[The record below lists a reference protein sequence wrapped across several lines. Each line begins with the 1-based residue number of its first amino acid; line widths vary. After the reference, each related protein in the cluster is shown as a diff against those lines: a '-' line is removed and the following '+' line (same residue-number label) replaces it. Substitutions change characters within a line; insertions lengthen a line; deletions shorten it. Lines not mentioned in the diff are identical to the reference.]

1 MTAISCNMVLLL
13 SNCHFV
19 ISTNHQC
26 GFRATYQQSI
36 ELRST
41 EWVRQLSTF
50 RSVLSVYGLTVFIDY
65 ILATT
70 MNPLLSPVV
79 GSVVSMDAQSF
90 STGAQHSLQLW
101 QLMTTGGMV
110 RALFDPNK
118 NLVCGHTS
126 ITSARSLARPP
137 RGLRWP
143 PTSPWVTNM
152 EDYLYAWKDRLIC
165 TLSLCMNTGLRH
177 TVLLWNIPKVTTPL
191 KL

>member
-1 MTAISCNMVLLL
+1 MS
-13 SNCHFV
+13 S
-19 ISTNHQC
+19 
-26 GFRATYQQSI
+26 
-36 ELRST
+36 
-41 EWVRQLSTF
+41 QLSTF
-50 RSVLSVYGLTVFIDY
+50 RSVLSVYCLTVFIDY

-70 MNPLLSPVV
+70 MNPRWSPVV
-79 GSVVSMDAQSF
+79 GSVVSMDAHSF
-90 STGAQHSLQLW
+90 STGAQHSLQW
-101 QLMTTGGMV
+101 WPWKVGDTSF
-110 RALFDPNK
+110 FDPNK

-143 PTSPWVTNM
+143 PTSPCVTIM
-152 EDYLYAWKDRLIC
+152 EDYLYAWKDRLLC